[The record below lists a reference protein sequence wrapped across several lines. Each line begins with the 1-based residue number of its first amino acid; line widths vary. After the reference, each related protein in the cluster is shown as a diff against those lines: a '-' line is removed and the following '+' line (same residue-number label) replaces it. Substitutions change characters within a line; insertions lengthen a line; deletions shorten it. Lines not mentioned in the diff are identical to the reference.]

1 MICAEE
7 IGYEYEIQENT
18 SIDRIRNEYREMKE
32 AELKAKNVSSTLGD
46 MIDFGALMAQL
57 A

>member
-18 SIDRIRNEYREMKE
+18 SIDKIRNEYRDGVILCLNGSGKSPE
-32 AELKAKNVSSTLGD
+32 G
-46 MIDFGALMAQL
+46 
-57 A
+57 